1 VFALRSGDEELILH
15 FSADRAFPWLL
26 LQSDV
31 VRARRNSADLFP
43 GIAGR
48 QIASVRVATG
58 DRMIRVA
65 FTDGSSLL
73 FILYAGKSNALLYAA
88 DGSLEDSFK
97 KKPSGIAALPAFDN
111 APDVPSLPEIEASLK
126 NARALTAEKAL
137 RSIRPWLQGTL
148 TREIAFRAGIELD
161 VSVDTLDPDAVAR
174 FARTVSEALDEASR
188 GTARIYLEDGI
199 PARFSLVALTQLGD
213 CPTLP
218 DAGLLDALS
227 TFARKRLGLANIEEV
242 QARAVKAATREI
254 ERIERSLAKLATP
267 EALEAQAAEHEKF
280 GNLLM
285 IHANDY
291 PEQPGQM
298 TVPDLFVDPRLVV
311 CIPLQ
316 ERLTVI
322 ENSQRYFDRAR
333 RARASVA
340 TVLSRGAY
348 LQTRRSALT
357 TFRSRVAATTAR
369 RALRDIFNE
378 SKDLME
384 SLGLT
389 SKGETNDAPFPFRR
403 FTVFGGF
410 EVWAGR
416 NSANNDE
423 LTVRHAKPNDLW
435 FHARGVGG
443 SHVVLKCAAA
453 AQVPKEAVREA
464 ASIAAYYSKHRNAR
478 TVPVAYTERKY
489 VHKPKGVPS
498 GTVYLDREK
507 VIMAEPKLP
516 EGEKD
521 EA

>member
-1 VFALRSGDEELILH
+1 MFALRSGEEELILH

-26 LQSDV
+26 LQDDV
-31 VRARRNSADLFP
+31 ARARRNSTDLFP
-43 GIAGR
+43 ALAGR
-48 QIASVRVATG
+48 EIASVRVAMG
-58 DRMIRVA
+58 DRMIRMD
-65 FTDGSSLL
+65 FTDGSALL
-73 FILYAGKSNALLYAA
+73 FILYAGKSNALLLAA
-88 DGSLEDSFK
+88 DGSIEDSFK
-97 KKPSGIAALPAFDN
+97 KKPAAIDALPGFDNAVDIPSLEEMDAALPA
-111 APDVPSLPEIEASLK
+111 ASSM
-126 NARALTAEKAL
+126 TSDKAL
-137 RSIRPWLQGTL
+137 RGLRPWLQGTL
-148 TREIAFRAGIELD
+148 AREIAFRAGADLD
-161 VSVDTLDPDAVAR
+161 ATLDTLDAEAR
-174 FARTVSEALDEASR
+174 ARLKRTVLETIDEASR
-188 GTARIYLEDGI
+188 GVAHIALEDGI

-213 CPTLP
+213 VATLP

-227 TFARKRLGLANIEEV
+227 TFARKRLGLANIEDIKS
-242 QARAVKAATREI
+242 RALKAAAREI

-357 TFRSRVAATTAR
+357 AFRSRVEAATAR

-389 SKGETNDAPFPFRR
+389 SKGEKNDAPFPFRR

-443 SHVVLKCAAA
+443 SHVVLKCASA

-464 ASIAAYYSKHRNAR
+464 ASIAAYYSKHRNAK

-489 VHKPKGVPS
+489 VHKPKGVPA